1 VIAITGSMLLGFLI
15 VLGVIAVVA
24 FVDLMWKANK
34 RYDEQRKKYQAFEQE
49 VHEDLQRAKARMRWR
64 EGSATFEQSYTH
76 RGIKP
81 DGSAP
86 TERVRSD

>member
-1 VIAITGSMLLGFLI
+1 MGTLAIYISVIGGILLACTAVF
-15 VLGVIAVVA
+15 VLVLV
-24 FVDLMWKANK
+24 WQANA
-34 RYDEQRKKYQAFEQE
+34 RYEEQHKKYQAFEQE
-49 VHEDLQRAKARMRWR
+49 IHEDLQRAKARMRWR

-86 TERVRSD
+86 TKRVRSD